1 MTNNFI
7 STAFNRCID
16 RLLRTVDE
24 DPDFPTAEKL
34 ALLRHGSAEPEDP
47 KLLYARVLLE
57 LEESLPPQPI
67 ANPTLLQAAAR
78 IQIDFPED
86 FIGDDVK
93 RIEEKLRKG
102 RPSLR
107 TKYWKQIIEA
117 AMDDDLGHGR
127 PLPNYAVGPM
137 GYNPL
142 AHAIKKG
149 AQLVVSVPTRYGIVP
164 IPKVDDEPKPSLTSV
179 IHVALFWI
187 IVVLC
192 VRAINFLSN
201 S

>member
-1 MTNNFI
+1 MSNNYF
-7 STAFNRCID
+7 SAAFRRCID
-16 RLLRTVDE
+16 RLLRTVDD

-47 KLLYARVLLE
+47 KLLYARVLIE
-57 LEESLPPQPI
+57 LEESLPPHPI
-67 ANPTLLQAAAR
+67 AHPTLLRAAAR

-117 AMDDDLGHGR
+117 SMDDDLGHGR

-149 AQLVVSVPTRYGIVP
+149 AALVVSVPAHSKLVP
-164 IPKVDDEPKPSLTSV
+164 IPKVDDEPKPGSLSAIQLTLIWVAV
-179 IHVALFWI
+179 I
-187 IVVLC
+187 LC
-192 VRAINFLSN
+192 VRAIKFLSN

>member
-1 MTNNFI
+1 MTSKYPSNI
-7 STAFNRCID
+7 S
-16 RLLRTVDE
+16 
-24 DPDFPTAEKL
+24 
-34 ALLRHGSAEPEDP
+34 
-47 KLLYARVLLE
+47 
-57 LEESLPPQPI
+57 PPP
-67 ANPTLLQAAAR
+67 NPTLLRAAAR
-78 IQIDFPED
+78 IQIDFPDD

-93 RIEEKLRKG
+93 RIEEKLRNG

-117 AMDDDLGHGR
+117 SMDDDLGHGR

-149 AQLVVSVPTRYGIVP
+149 AALVVSVPAHSKLVP
-164 IPKVDDEPKPSLTSV
+164 IPKVDDEPKPGSLSTIQLTLIWVAV
-179 IHVALFWI
+179 I
-187 IVVLC
+187 LC
-192 VRAINFLSN
+192 VRAIKFLSN

>member
-7 STAFNRCID
+7 STAFKRCID
-16 RLLRTVDE
+16 RLLRTVD
-24 DPDFPTAEKL
+24 DDRDFPTPDKL
-34 ALLRHGSAEPEDP
+34 AFIRQNNAEGESPRLLDRQ
-47 KLLYARVLLE
+47 LLLVLKDV
-57 LEESLPPQPI
+57 QNAI
-67 ANPTLLQAAAR
+67 ANPTLLRAAIR
-78 IQIDFPED
+78 IQSDFPED
-86 FIGDDVK
+86 FIGDDVN
-93 RIEEKLRKG
+93 RIEEKLRSG

-117 AMDDDLGHGR
+117 SMDDDLGHGR

-149 AQLVVSVPTRYGIVP
+149 AELVVSVPMQYETAPSAKEGA
-164 IPKVDDEPKPSLTSV
+164 KPSSLSTIELTLLWLAVLFCVRV
-179 IHVALFWI
+179 IHY
-187 IVVLC
+187 
-192 VRAINFLSN
+192 LSN

>member
-1 MTNNFI
+1 MSNNYF
-7 STAFNRCID
+7 SAAFRRCID
-16 RLLRTVDE
+16 RLLRTVDD
-24 DPDFPTAEKL
+24 DPDFPTPDKL
-34 ALLRHGSAEPEDP
+34 ALIKQKHAEGESPSLLDRQLLLVLEDVQN
-47 KLLYARVLLE
+47 A
-57 LEESLPPQPI
+57 I
-67 ANPTLLQAAAR
+67 AHPTLLRAAAR

-93 RIEEKLRKG
+93 RIEEKLRTG

-117 AMDDDLGHGR
+117 SMDDDLGHGR

-149 AQLVVSVPTRYGIVP
+149 AALVVSVPTQYGIVP

-179 IHVALFWI
+179 IHVTLFWI
-187 IVVLC
+187 IIVLC
-192 VRAINFLSN
+192 VHAARILLS
-201 S
+201 

>member
-1 MTNNFI
+1 MPNNYF
-7 STAFNRCID
+7 SAAFRRGID
-16 RLLRTVDE
+16 RLLRTVDD
-24 DPDFPTAEKL
+24 DPDFPTPDKL
-34 ALLRHGSAEPEDP
+34 ALIKQKHAEGESPSLLDRQLLLVLEDVQN
-47 KLLYARVLLE
+47 A
-57 LEESLPPQPI
+57 I
-67 ANPTLLQAAAR
+67 AHPTLLRAAAR

-93 RIEEKLRKG
+93 RIEEKLRTG

-117 AMDDDLGHGR
+117 SMDDDLGHGR

-149 AQLVVSVPTRYGIVP
+149 AALVVSVPTQYGIVP
-164 IPKVDDEPKPSLTSV
+164 IPKVDDEPKPGSLSTIQLTLIWVAV
-179 IHVALFWI
+179 I
-187 IVVLC
+187 LC
-192 VRAINFLSN
+192 VRAIKFLSN

>member
-1 MTNNFI
+1 MSNNYF
-7 STAFNRCID
+7 SAAFRRCID
-16 RLLRTVDE
+16 RLLRTVDD
-24 DPDFPTAEKL
+24 DPDFPTPDKL
-34 ALLRHGSAEPEDP
+34 ALIKQKHAEGESPSLLDRQLLLVLEDVQN
-47 KLLYARVLLE
+47 A
-57 LEESLPPQPI
+57 I
-67 ANPTLLQAAAR
+67 AHPTLLRAAAR

-93 RIEEKLRKG
+93 RIEEKLRTG

-117 AMDDDLGHGR
+117 SMDDDLGHGR

-149 AQLVVSVPTRYGIVP
+149 AALVVSVPTQYGIVP
-164 IPKVDDEPKPSLTSV
+164 IPKVDDEPKPGSLSTIQLTLIWVAV
-179 IHVALFWI
+179 I
-187 IVVLC
+187 LC
-192 VRAINFLSN
+192 VRAIKFLSN

>member
-1 MTNNFI
+1 MSNNYF
-7 STAFNRCID
+7 SAAFRRCID
-16 RLLRTVDE
+16 CLLRTVDD
-24 DPDFPTAEKL
+24 DPDFPTA
-34 ALLRHGSAEPEDP
+34 
-47 KLLYARVLLE
+47 
-57 LEESLPPQPI
+57 ESLPPQPI
-67 ANPTLLQAAAR
+67 ANPTLLQAAVR
-78 IQIDFPED
+78 IQRDFPDD

-93 RIEEKLRKG
+93 RIEEKLRSG

-117 AMDDDLGHGR
+117 AMDDDLGLGR

-149 AQLVVSVPTRYGIVP
+149 AQLVVSVPIQYEIDPAT
-164 IPKVDDEPKPSLTSV
+164 KVEAEAKPDSLSIIQLTL
-179 IHVALFWI
+179 IWI
-187 IVVLC
+187 TVVLC
-192 VRAINFLSN
+192 VRAIKFLSN

>member
-1 MTNNFI
+1 MTNKFI
-7 STAFNRCID
+7 STAFRRCID
-16 RLLRTVDE
+16 RLLRTVDD
-24 DPDFPTAEKL
+24 DPDFPTPDKL
-34 ALLRHGSAEPEDP
+34 ALIKQKHAEGESPSLLDRQLLLVLEDVQN
-47 KLLYARVLLE
+47 A
-57 LEESLPPQPI
+57 I
-67 ANPTLLQAAAR
+67 AHPTLLRAAIR
-78 IQIDFPED
+78 IQSDFPDD
-86 FIGDDVK
+86 FIGDDVN
-93 RIEEKLRKG
+93 RIEEKLRTG

-117 AMDDDLGHGR
+117 SMDDDLGLGR

-149 AQLVVSVPTRYGIVP
+149 AQLVVSVPTQYGIVP

-179 IHVALFWI
+179 IHGTLFWVAVI
-187 IVVLC
+187 LC
-192 VRAINFLSN
+192 VRAIKFLSN

>member
-1 MTNNFI
+1 MSNNYF
-7 STAFNRCID
+7 SAAFHRCID
-16 RLLRTVDE
+16 RLLRTVDD

-47 KLLYARVLLE
+47 KLLYERVLLE
-57 LEESLPPQPI
+57 LEESLPPHPI
-67 ANPTLLQAAAR
+67 ANPTILRAAAR

-117 AMDDDLGHGR
+117 AIDDDLGRGR

-149 AQLVVSVPTRYGIVP
+149 AQLVMSVPHEPKIDP
-164 IPKVDDEPKPSLTSV
+164 APKVEAKAKHGSLSTIQLTLV
-179 IHVALFWI
+179 WI
-187 IVVLC
+187 TVVLC
-192 VRAINFLSN
+192 VHLARSLLS
-201 S
+201 